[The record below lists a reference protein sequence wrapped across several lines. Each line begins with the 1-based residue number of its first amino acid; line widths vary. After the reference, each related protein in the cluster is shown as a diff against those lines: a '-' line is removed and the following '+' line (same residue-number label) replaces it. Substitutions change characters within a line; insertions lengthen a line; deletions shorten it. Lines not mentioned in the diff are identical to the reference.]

1 MVVGACVVT
10 EEHHVFHV
18 SGTCAL
24 GFTLKEEGR
33 EGDRGKE
40 EERK

>member
-1 MVVGACVVT
+1 M
-10 EEHHVFHV
+10 VFHV

-40 EERK
+40 EEMKRRKWEVITNK